1 MRPED
6 RPTTEMP
13 PLEVERF
20 AEIFNE
26 ARPTTRMPRLELE
39 ELLADE
45 QRPLLRVIVTPPE
58 LRAQWQRWCTIR
70 QALLMTMAIVAA
82 LVAFGVLV

>member
-13 PLEVERF
+13 AIDVERF
-20 AEIFNE
+20 AEVFKE
-26 ARPTTRMPRLELE
+26 QRPTTRMPRFEMA

-45 QRPLLRVIVTPPE
+45 PRPLLRVITTPPE
-58 LRAQWQRWCTIR
+58 LRARWQRYCTIR
-70 QALLMTMAIVAA
+70 QALLLTIAIAVA
-82 LVAFGVLV
+82 LVTFGVLV